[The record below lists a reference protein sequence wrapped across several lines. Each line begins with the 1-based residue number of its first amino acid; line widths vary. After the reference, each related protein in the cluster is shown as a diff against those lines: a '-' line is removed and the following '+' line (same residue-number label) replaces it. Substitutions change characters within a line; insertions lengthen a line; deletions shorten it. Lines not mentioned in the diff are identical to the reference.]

1 MLRHRRIGHG
11 QCNGRRAARRCGEPR
26 LPRVARRALVSLAA
40 GQRCAVVVVAVSVV
54 VVVVVV
60 VVIIVVTFAAG
71 QRHLPRRQDCARRC
85 GGCVRAGECSKV
97 RRLLPALCFCN
108 TLRMYLMRF
117 ATQQVM
123 EGLGV
128 TPGLP
133 VFYPKVRVPLP
144 LPVLRCLQFLTGGRG
159 KHTLSKKK
167 SCTKR

>member
-1 MLRHRRIGHG
+1 
-11 QCNGRRAARRCGEPR
+11 
-26 LPRVARRALVSLAA
+26 
-40 GQRCAVVVVAVSVV
+40 
-54 VVVVVV
+54 
-60 VVIIVVTFAAG
+60 
-71 QRHLPRRQDCARRC
+71 
-85 GGCVRAGECSKV
+85 
-97 RRLLPALCFCN
+97 
-108 TLRMYLMRF
+108 MRF